1 MPTLLFGKQ
10 SIPAADL
17 KADKKAAKKI
27 GPVGMG
33 KRAFYL
39 NSFYI
44 SRMYY
49 VLWTEVSRVYKQV
62 AMSKGGFTGIGA
74 FGAMSY
80 LVVELR
86 DGRTKKC
93 QFKYENQTDQA
104 LKWIEEN
111 HPEIPTRS
119 AAAQKKLDEKEQA
132 GRKREIISLEG
143 KAFWVLGFFC
153 GFEFLSLFPKLDYK
167 WYFALL
173 IGVFVETPATLPL
186 RLVLILMLAILYVQH
201 NYVVVDYR
209 KRMKEDVLTEQSLKK
224 DMREREVATKAEL
237 ARSALLAEN
246 QILEERAK
254 LSQTLHDKLGH
265 NINGSVYQLEAV
277 KVLMEKDPER
287 AKEMVQAVIDQLRT
301 GMDEIRAI
309 LRKERP
315 EKKDLAL
322 LQLYKLCEDCNNKGV
337 ETEFEKEGDITQIP
351 DDLWEVILDNAY
363 EAVSN
368 AMKYARCTRIDIRI
382 VIMNRM
388 VRCSIRD
395 NGIGCKEVKDGM
407 GISGM
412 RQRVRAV
419 GGTIDLET
427 EAGFTVNMLLP
438 L

>member
-1 MPTLLFGKQ
+1 MNDRIKDNYFVFARLAILLALVAYSIMSHMEMSSGKTTGVSIRVLLLVSLFIGFMAVKELFSVPVRRYLTAAGMLVWTLL
-10 SIPAADL
+10 
-17 KADKKAAKKI
+17 
-27 GPVGMG
+27 
-33 KRAFYL
+33 
-39 NSFYI
+39 I
-44 SRMYY
+44 SM
-49 VLWTEVSRVYKQV
+49 
-62 AMSKGGFTGIGA
+62 
-74 FGAMSY
+74 
-80 LVVELR
+80 
-86 DGRTKKC
+86 
-93 QFKYENQTDQA
+93 
-104 LKWIEEN
+104 
-111 HPEIPTRS
+111 
-119 AAAQKKLDEKEQA
+119 
-132 GRKREIISLEG
+132 EG

-224 DMREREVATKAEL
+224 DMREREVATRAEL

>member
-1 MPTLLFGKQ
+1 MNDRIKDNYFVFARLAILLALVAYSIMSHMEMSSGKTTGVSIRVLLLVSLFIGFMAAKELFSVPVRRYLTAAGMLVWTLL
-10 SIPAADL
+10 
-17 KADKKAAKKI
+17 
-27 GPVGMG
+27 
-33 KRAFYL
+33 
-39 NSFYI
+39 I
-44 SRMYY
+44 SM
-49 VLWTEVSRVYKQV
+49 
-62 AMSKGGFTGIGA
+62 
-74 FGAMSY
+74 
-80 LVVELR
+80 
-86 DGRTKKC
+86 
-93 QFKYENQTDQA
+93 
-104 LKWIEEN
+104 
-111 HPEIPTRS
+111 
-119 AAAQKKLDEKEQA
+119 
-132 GRKREIISLEG
+132 EG

-186 RLVLILMLAILYVQH
+186 RLVIILMLAILYVQH

-209 KRMKEDVLTEQSLKK
+209 RRMKEDVLTEQSLKK
-224 DMREREVATKAEL
+224 DMREREVATRAEL

>member
-1 MPTLLFGKQ
+1 MNDRIKDNYFVFARLAILLALVAYSIMGHMEMSSGKTTGV
-10 SIPAADL
+10 SIRVLLLVSLFIGFMAVKELFSVPVRRYLTAA
-17 KADKKAAKKI
+17 
-27 GPVGMG
+27 GM
-33 KRAFYL
+33 L
-39 NSFYI
+39 T
-44 SRMYY
+44 
-49 VLWTEVSRVYKQV
+49 W
-62 AMSKGGFTGIGA
+62 
-74 FGAMSY
+74 
-80 LVVELR
+80 
-86 DGRTKKC
+86 
-93 QFKYENQTDQA
+93 A
-104 LKWIEEN
+104 L
-111 HPEIPTRS
+111 
-119 AAAQKKLDEKEQA
+119 L
-132 GRKREIISLEG
+132 ISLEG

-186 RLVLILMLAILYVQH
+186 RLVIILMLAILYVQH

-209 KRMKEDVLTEQSLKK
+209 RRMKEDVLTEQSLKK
-224 DMREREVATKAEL
+224 DMREREVATRAEL

>member
-1 MPTLLFGKQ
+1 MNDRIKDNYFVFARLAILLALVAYSIMSHMEMSSGKTTGV
-10 SIPAADL
+10 SIRVLLLVSLFIGFMAVKELFSVPVRRYLTAA
-17 KADKKAAKKI
+17 
-27 GPVGMG
+27 GM
-33 KRAFYL
+33 L
-39 NSFYI
+39 T
-44 SRMYY
+44 
-49 VLWTEVSRVYKQV
+49 W
-62 AMSKGGFTGIGA
+62 
-74 FGAMSY
+74 
-80 LVVELR
+80 
-86 DGRTKKC
+86 
-93 QFKYENQTDQA
+93 A
-104 LKWIEEN
+104 L
-111 HPEIPTRS
+111 
-119 AAAQKKLDEKEQA
+119 L
-132 GRKREIISLEG
+132 ISLEG

-186 RLVLILMLAILYVQH
+186 RLVIILMLAILYVQH

-209 KRMKEDVLTEQSLKK
+209 RRMKEDVLTEQSLKK
-224 DMREREVATKAEL
+224 DMREREVATRAEL

>member
-1 MPTLLFGKQ
+1 MNDRIKDNYFVFARLAILLALVAYSIMSHMEMSSGKTTGVSIRVLLLVSLFIGFMAVKELFSVPVRRYLTAAGMLVWTLL
-10 SIPAADL
+10 
-17 KADKKAAKKI
+17 
-27 GPVGMG
+27 
-33 KRAFYL
+33 
-39 NSFYI
+39 I
-44 SRMYY
+44 SM
-49 VLWTEVSRVYKQV
+49 
-62 AMSKGGFTGIGA
+62 
-74 FGAMSY
+74 
-80 LVVELR
+80 
-86 DGRTKKC
+86 
-93 QFKYENQTDQA
+93 
-104 LKWIEEN
+104 
-111 HPEIPTRS
+111 
-119 AAAQKKLDEKEQA
+119 
-132 GRKREIISLEG
+132 EG

-186 RLVLILMLAILYVQH
+186 RLVLILMLDILYVQH

-209 KRMKEDVLTEQSLKK
+209 RRMKEDVLTEQSLKK
-224 DMREREVATKAEL
+224 DMREREVATRAEL

-412 RQRVRAV
+412 RQRVRTV